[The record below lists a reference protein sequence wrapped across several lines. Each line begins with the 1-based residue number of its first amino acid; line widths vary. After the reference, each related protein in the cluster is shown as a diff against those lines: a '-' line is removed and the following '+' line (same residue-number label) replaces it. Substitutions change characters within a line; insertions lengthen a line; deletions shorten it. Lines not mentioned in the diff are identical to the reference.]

1 LKSGDIQERTSGELR
16 AIARKNKKEVYMLSN
31 HPPVEINFCDERK
44 KP

>member
-1 LKSGDIQERTSGELR
+1 LKSGDIQERASGGLS
-16 AIARKNKKEVYMLSN
+16 AIAWKDKKEIYMLSN